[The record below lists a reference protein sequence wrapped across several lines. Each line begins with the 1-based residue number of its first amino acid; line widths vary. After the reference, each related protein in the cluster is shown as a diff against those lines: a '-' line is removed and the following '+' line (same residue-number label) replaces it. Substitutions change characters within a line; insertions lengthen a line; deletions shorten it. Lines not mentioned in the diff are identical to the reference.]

1 MEWEGKG
8 CNEWNMEWME
18 CGMEWMVCGME
29 WNRMKWKR
37 MNWMEYG
44 MEKSGIEQN
53 RVSGLA
59 YSIGCVRVLTLINSG

>member
-1 MEWEGKG
+1 
-8 CNEWNMEWME
+8 
-18 CGMEWMVCGME
+18 MEWMVCGME

-44 MEKSGIEQN
+44 MEESGIEQN